1 MELQSNKTNT
11 KRRYSMTTHISR
23 LIPSSCLKVMI
34 LCAAVAVLSS
44 CGFNLRGTAETLPAT
59 FPSLNVKCEQ
69 KSAWRLCHYLNS
81 RITSAGTLI
90 DPNAS
95 VTLSVSR
102 DEVLQRVFSLNSDA
116 TAAERELTHSIHYRL
131 FDKIR
136 GEVLSERSISRSQIY
151 RHNASALVAKDR
163 EKEEL
168 QNNLDESLIDI
179 MLREISILSRD

>member
-1 MELQSNKTNT
+1 LELQRNRTHT
-11 KRRYSMTTHISR
+11 KRRHSMTSQIPK
-23 LIPSSCLKVMI
+23 LITPTCFKAML
-34 LCAAVAVLSS
+34 LCGIVTVLSG

-90 DPNAS
+90 DPNAT
-95 VTLSVSR
+95 VILSVAR
-102 DEVLQRVFSLNSDA
+102 AEVLERVFSLNSDA

-131 FDKIR
+131 FDKTS
-136 GEVLSERSISRSQIY
+136 GETLSERSISRSQIY
-151 RHNASALVAKDR
+151 QHNASALVAKDR